1 MRVEL
6 PGDDWAELRDPS
18 DLRAKDKIAV
28 QRAIVFSMQNPDDEP
43 EDGQEPS
50 RVPVSAGLA
59 EDMTVAMLCRLIT
72 SWSLQPPAP
81 VTAAVIEDLPLATYT
96 ALSDAIVPH
105 LEAVRSAPNRRT
117 RTASSG

>member
-6 PGDDWAELRDPS
+6 PDDNWAELRDAS

-28 QRAIVFSMQNPDDEP
+28 QRAIVFSMRDPDAP
-43 EDGQEPS
+43 EDGQDAT

-59 EDMTVAMLCRLIT
+59 EDMVVAMLCRVVT
-72 SWSLQPPAP
+72 SWSLEPPMP
-81 VTAAVIEDLPLATYT
+81 VTQAVLEELPLVTYT

-105 LEAVRSAPNRRT
+105 MEAVRSAPNRRT